1 MTFIV
6 SKKLVAL
13 VTISTVCFG
22 STAHAAD
29 AFNKFP
35 QQQATATQT
44 QTQTQ
49 TQRVVVRS
57 EAILTQSRVQ
67 TYTQTSRINRVVEP
81 VQARV
86 VTPSI
91 VQEPTVEFNKM
102 QSQTTASR
110 EMPVL
115 NRHLVASR

>member
-1 MTFIV
+1 MTFTF
-6 SKKLVAL
+6 SKNLVAFVAL
-13 VTISTVCFG
+13 STVCFG
-22 STAHAAD
+22 TTAHAAD

-35 QQQATATQT
+35 QQQTTATQP
-44 QTQTQ
+44 QTQ
-49 TQRVVVRS
+49 TQRTVVRS
-57 EAILTQSRVQ
+57 EATLTQSRAQ
-67 TYTQTSRINRVVEP
+67 TYTQTRRINRVVEP